1 MIVGW
6 SENYGSET
14 KFSVPEN
21 ATKQKGHSNF
31 KGLKK
36 NGDAGYRSP
45 YLSHAKRALYHLS
58 YIPILLIFSSFQFS
72 SFCYYSNSYFVP
84 CSLLCKGGNRAGQ
97 VCIGSDQ
104 FDLLEEIGWDQIN
117 LLYVVFF
124 QIFNKF

>member
-36 NGDAGYRSP
+36 MEMRGIDPRTSRMLSERST
-45 YLSHAKRALYHLS
+45 
-58 YIPILLIFSSFQFS
+58 I
-72 SFCYYSNSYFVP
+72 
-84 CSLLCKGGNRAGQ
+84 
-97 VCIGSDQ
+97 
-104 FDLLEEIGWDQIN
+104 
-117 LLYVVFF
+117 
-124 QIFNKF
+124 